1 MEQCG
6 ISQSEICQT
15 KTALAFEQ
23 LPVEERKNLL
33 VNAVKILQLSY
44 EDIVQAIQQSGI
56 TQKAFT
62 FENYPAELNILFKY
76 APEGK
81 TVSRKTVTNK
91 SKTDSVLSLNR
102 QWERLKR
109 QLKIA
114 A

>member
-6 ISQSEICQT
+6 ISQAEIYQT
-15 KTALAFEQ
+15 KTALVFEQ

-33 VNAVKILQLSY
+33 VDAVKILSLSSK
-44 EDIVQAIQQSGI
+44 DFIQAIKQSGI
-56 TQKAFT
+56 TQKT
-62 FENYPAELNILFKY
+62 FSFESYPAELDILFKH

-81 TVSRKTVTNK
+81 TVSHKTITSK
-91 SKTDSVLSLNR
+91 PKTDSVLSLNR